1 MSALKICALLV
12 TGVLLECTDAHGH
25 SETEFDK
32 ITVVAQKY
40 PSLADVD
47 IEPSFLAAH
56 RRKLAVENQAEEVEI
71 CQTCIQNGAG
81 GEFLTC
87 DDLVCF
93 LWVAATVVI

>member
-12 TGVLLECTDAHGH
+12 TGILILECTDAHGH

-56 RRKLAVENQAEEVEI
+56 RRKLAVENQAVEVDI
-71 CQTCIQNGAG
+71 CQPCVQNGG
-81 GEFLTC
+81 DLLTC

-93 LWVAATVVI
+93 LCVAATVVI

>member
-56 RRKLAVENQAEEVEI
+56 RRKLAVKNQAVEVEI
-71 CQTCIQNGAG
+71 CQTCTPNGG
-81 GEFLTC
+81 DPLTC